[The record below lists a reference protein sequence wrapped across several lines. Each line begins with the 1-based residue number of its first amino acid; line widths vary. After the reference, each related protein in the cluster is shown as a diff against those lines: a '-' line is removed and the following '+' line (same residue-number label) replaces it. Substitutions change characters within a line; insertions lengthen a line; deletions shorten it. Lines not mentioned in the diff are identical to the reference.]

1 MQKLTYVIRDTF
13 LNIRRNPLLVIA
25 TVLAI
30 FVSCF
35 LAFVTLTGQAVVEEN
50 TSRWQ
55 NGVHV
60 VVFLDDR
67 VTTTA
72 HKQLQESLESY
83 SEVREVKYFSKEQ
96 AKEEFI
102 LLFQN
107 QQELIDEVDFSI
119 LPSSLRVN
127 LHDPSNYTLII
138 ERLDGNPAVR
148 EIRASGEA
156 IERLLMMTS
165 TLAVAASSFS
175 IVIAFAAFILIGNTI
190 RLTTFAKREEIEI
203 MKLVGASSLYIRLP
217 FIFEALLEALI
228 GSIIAVGLGFGL
240 INYLSESFFADS
252 IFIIQ
257 ISDAYLLQLTLIIF
271 VASIFFGL
279 VSSYLGTRKLENE

>member
-127 LHDPSNYTLII
+127 LHDPS
-138 ERLDGNPAVR
+138 
-148 EIRASGEA
+148 
-156 IERLLMMTS
+156 
-165 TLAVAASSFS
+165 
-175 IVIAFAAFILIGNTI
+175 
-190 RLTTFAKREEIEI
+190 K
-203 MKLVGASSLYIRLP
+203 
-217 FIFEALLEALI
+217 
-228 GSIIAVGLGFGL
+228 
-240 INYLSESFFADS
+240 
-252 IFIIQ
+252 
-257 ISDAYLLQLTLIIF
+257 
-271 VASIFFGL
+271 
-279 VSSYLGTRKLENE
+279 

>member
-228 GSIIAVGLGFGL
+228 GS
-240 INYLSESFFADS
+240 
-252 IFIIQ
+252 
-257 ISDAYLLQLTLIIF
+257 
-271 VASIFFGL
+271 
-279 VSSYLGTRKLENE
+279 SYLGTRKLVNE